1 MVAVIAGENF
11 CSLAPS
17 RKRRLTPPLRKASGQ
32 SWSLET
38 VEIFDNRYSTSLY
51 VEGYEEGWLCAAF
64 SIREENAVKSHQMII
79 GILNSDGGF
88 ILREGISKG
97 YYSIKYNY
105 KQDTIEIVPLKT
117 VIA

>member
-11 CSLAPS
+11 CPQAPQI
-17 RKRRLTPPLRKASGQ
+17 RRPTPPLRKACGKN
-32 SWSLET
+32 WRLET

-51 VEGYEEGWLCAAF
+51 VEGYEEGWLCTAF
-64 SIREENAVKSHQMII
+64 SIRAENAVKSHQMII
-79 GILNSDGGF
+79 SILNSDGGF

-97 YYSIKYNY
+97 YYKINY
-105 KQDTIEIVPLKT
+105 DCKQDTIEIIPLKT